1 MYEHVLDVLL
11 REFLRE
17 SQTARQ
23 RQETMMYC
31 DLLATRIAD
40 TAKIKTTFPVFGDFR
55 VSDIVKLAMV
65 FFPEQT
71 AAVERAAKYI
81 FDHIEV
87 INPEKDMSYS

>member
-11 REFLRE
+11 KEFLRE

-40 TAKIKTTFPVFGDFR
+40 VAKIKTEFPIFGGFGL
-55 VSDIVKLAMV
+55 SDIVRLAMV

-71 AAVERAAKYI
+71 VTVERVAKYI